1 MLKFTDIY
9 QLLGQLVTRTDLESE
24 VDRIKKTFNRHDGEL
39 MELREEMGKNSD
51 YFTFYINNSNT
62 EDLSSQIKQLKE
74 EVEAKVIA
82 QSEKIQRHS

>member
-39 MELREEMGKNSD
+39 MELRE
-51 YFTFYINNSNT
+51 
-62 EDLSSQIKQLKE
+62 
-74 EVEAKVIA
+74 
-82 QSEKIQRHS
+82 